1 MQRSKSK
8 TTKVPVGNK
17 MRLSCTN
24 QVKPVKKDSQAK
36 ENLQKLKT
44 EIEDSFKPQNLPN
57 QKMHPFDLS
66 PEEIAELKEEF
77 PEFQKKKTE
86 SGQQRG
92 QKNMGLTIQ
101 KLKQLLREKI
111 KVTDEQMEVIISK
124 FDHKSE
130 SKITWTEFLAFL
142 SNEGQRREIVNDAQL
157 YGFGVKRIEFKERIK
172 LTGTKEKPV
181 SDKAVEYY
189 IEKLVLIQSDKFQLL
204 LTIFENN

>member
-1 MQRSKSK
+1 
-8 TTKVPVGNK
+8 
-17 MRLSCTN
+17 
-24 QVKPVKKDSQAK
+24 
-36 ENLQKLKT
+36 
-44 EIEDSFKPQNLPN
+44 
-57 QKMHPFDLS
+57 MHPFDLS

-86 SGQQRG
+86 SSQQRG
-92 QKNMGLTIQ
+92 QKNMGLTIE

-130 SKITWTEFLAFL
+130 SKITWTEFLSFL
-142 SNEGQRREIVNDAQL
+142 SSEGQRREIVNDAQL

-172 LTGTKEKPV
+172 LTGTKDKPV